1 MADRMHILDT
11 GLPDFSRYSTTE
23 DKLAALIEYLYMM
36 IEELRYLLRHLD
48 ADNFADDSVTVI
60 QQIAAAAAG
69 ASAVLPD
76 LYAKYGTTAAISVW
90 RLCTDWRR
98 ARNFQREDQRD
109 ISYIDIHDDE
119 IDLITESV
127 AEPVRTEQLKQGGAC
142 LWWAEEAQRTMSTS
156 QSPWPVMVYVYDE
169 KARAVIHQEA
179 GALSI
184 QTGDSAILLDET
196 GVTAAQEG
204 ASATLGAGTLTVMLG
219 DDSVTMSEGTLAVQT
234 GDNAFTLE
242 DGNGLALQTGNDSVT
257 VEEGAVVIQQGTDSV
272 TMAESD
278 VVFSLGGETYKL
290 SEYVDARWFTAHT
303 VAAGDNAVILT
314 ISDAAITADHVLARI
329 EFADPAYITTGY
341 NWATASGSFTL
352 TGTATAA
359 TTANV
364 LLVRKSNRGVI

>member
-48 ADNFADDSVTVI
+48 ADNFASDSVDVI
-60 QQIAAAAAG
+60 QQITAVTAGAAAA
-69 ASAVLPD
+69 LPN
-76 LYAKYGTTAAISVW
+76 LYAQYGTTAALSVW
-90 RLCTDWRR
+90 RLRTDWKR
-98 ARNFQREDQRD
+98 ARNCQREDRRD
-109 ISYIDIHDDE
+109 ITYIDIYDDE
-119 IDLITESV
+119 IDLITERV
-127 AEPVRTEQLKQGGAC
+127 AEPVRTEQLKRDGAY
-142 LWWAEEAQRTMSTS
+142 LWWSDGTQKTMVTS
-156 QSPWPVMVYVYDE
+156 QSQWPVMVYVCEE
-169 KARAVIHQEA
+169 KSRAVIHQED

-204 ASATLGAGTLTVMLG
+204 ASTTLGAGTLTVTLG
-219 DDSVTMSEGTLAVQT
+219 DDSVTMSEGTLTVQI
-234 GDNAFTLE
+234 GDSAAAMA
-242 DGNGLALQTGNDSVT
+242 DG
-257 VEEGAVVIQQGTDSV
+257 
-272 TMAESD
+272 D

-290 SEYVDARWFTAHT
+290 SEYVDARWFASQA

-314 ISDAAITADHVLARI
+314 ISDAAITAEHVLARI

-341 NWATASGSFTL
+341 SWATASGSFTL
-352 TGTATAA
+352 TGTATTA